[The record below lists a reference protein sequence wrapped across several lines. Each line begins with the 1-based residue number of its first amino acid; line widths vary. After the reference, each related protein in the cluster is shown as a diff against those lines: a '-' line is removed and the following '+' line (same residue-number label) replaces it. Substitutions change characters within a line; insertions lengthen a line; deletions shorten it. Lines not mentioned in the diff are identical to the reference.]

1 MAKKV
6 FAVYLA
12 KEDVP
17 NSEAYAT
24 LELPASP
31 WELWDAME
39 KVRLKDGEALYMEID
54 DYYAFEYLAPHLE
67 ELDISLNELNDL
79 AARLATLDEVQ
90 GIAFDGT
97 VLHGGAE
104 KSKHQRRYH
113 HNAGY
118 ERSGCQRKDRLL
130 SCSGCRG

>member
-31 WELWDAME
+31 WELWDALD
-39 KVRLKDGEALYMEID
+39 KVRLQTDDILYIEIEDYSALT
-54 DYYAFEYLAPHLE
+54 
-67 ELDISLNELNDL
+67 
-79 AARLATLDEVQ
+79 R
-90 GIAFDGT
+90 
-97 VLHGGAE
+97 
-104 KSKHQRRYH
+104 
-113 HNAGY
+113 
-118 ERSGCQRKDRLL
+118 
-130 SCSGCRG
+130 

>member
-54 DYYAFEYLAPHLE
+54 DYYAFEYLAPPW
-67 ELDISLNELNDL
+67 
-79 AARLATLDEVQ
+79 R
-90 GIAFDGT
+90 T
-97 VLHGGAE
+97 VP
-104 KSKHQRRYH
+104 QRRSPVPH
-113 HNAGY
+113 PTSQALRQG
-118 ERSGCQRKDRLL
+118 R
-130 SCSGCRG
+130 

>member
-31 WELWDAME
+31 WEVVDALD
-39 KVRLKDGEALYMEID
+39 KVRLQTDDILYMEIE
-54 DYYAFEYLAPHLE
+54 DYY
-67 ELDISLNELNDL
+67 
-79 AARLATLDEVQ
+79 
-90 GIAFDGT
+90 
-97 VLHGGAE
+97 
-104 KSKHQRRYH
+104 RRIQDR
-113 HNAGY
+113 
-118 ERSGCQRKDRLL
+118 ERTRIWRNL
-130 SCSGCRG
+130 